1 MIILRELRIADA
13 EHMYEFIEDRDIS
26 HNFVFTR
33 YPFSKENFNEFITN
47 SWSDTKNIHYAIVDD
62 NEYVGTVS
70 LKNINYVDRNAE
82 YAIVIRKK
90 FWGTKCAYEATKQ
103 IIEYGFKRIN
113 LHKIYFNVLSSN
125 LRARKFYEKFG
136 FIKENAFKEHMF
148 INGKYE
154 DLIWYCIFSTDNNET
169 KHR

>member
-1 MIILRELRIADA
+1 MISLRELRIADA
-13 EHMYEFIEDRDIS
+13 DYMCEFLEDPDIS
-26 HNFVFTR
+26 HNFIFTR
-33 YPFSKENFNEFITN
+33 YPFSMENFNEFIKI
-47 SWSDTKNIHYAIVDD
+47 SWGDTKNIHYAIVDD
-62 NEYVGTVS
+62 NNEYVGTVS

-82 YAIVIRKK
+82 YAIVTRKK

-125 LRARKFYEKFG
+125 LRVRNFYEKFG
-136 FIKENAFKEHMF
+136 FIKENVFKEHMY

-154 DLIWYCIFSTDNNET
+154 DLIWYCIFNTDNSGS
-169 KHR
+169 